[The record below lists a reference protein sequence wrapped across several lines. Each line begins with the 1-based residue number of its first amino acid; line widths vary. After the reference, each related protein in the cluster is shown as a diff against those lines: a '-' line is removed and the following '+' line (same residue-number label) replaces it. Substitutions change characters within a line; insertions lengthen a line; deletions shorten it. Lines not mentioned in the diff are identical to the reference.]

1 MSKKNKERAE
11 QKKKN
16 LQSSEQSKKD
26 RNQDRLN
33 DYQTPAKDENVQK
46 ARQSAA
52 AKYKGTLAHG
62 FGDSSSRV
70 SGKGKGIIASINQE
84 ATIGSKSDPIR
95 EKTYYP
101 RNDQRKASSAPEK
114 PSSTIGASLRKAAE
128 IAGRQASR
136 DDFIREFLLYC
147 GNKPDLADHR
157 NKYVTWAN
165 HSADQWEKSRPT
177 VIPTLANS
185 GTANI
190 P

>member
-62 FGDSSSRV
+62 FG
-70 SGKGKGIIASINQE
+70 
-84 ATIGSKSDPIR
+84 
-95 EKTYYP
+95 
-101 RNDQRKASSAPEK
+101 
-114 PSSTIGASLRKAAE
+114 
-128 IAGRQASR
+128 
-136 DDFIREFLLYC
+136 
-147 GNKPDLADHR
+147 
-157 NKYVTWAN
+157 
-165 HSADQWEKSRPT
+165 
-177 VIPTLANS
+177 
-185 GTANI
+185 
-190 P
+190 